1 MIVLS
6 GLKHKECPTGDAL
19 LEMKYLGT
27 IIFLKDT
34 AARDQCKNAKQNSI
48 IKQKCIIENS

>member
-27 IIFLKDT
+27 IIFLKT
-34 AARDQCKNAKQNSI
+34 LQQGINAKMLN
-48 IKQKCIIENS
+48 KTA